1 MIAVLSW
8 YHLGE
13 RPPPT
18 MPSKRRKLAH
28 AQLTEALAWNDDV
41 KEQEDTET
49 KGTEKRPPETKELF
63 EMLWCEIEELHI
75 YDACGMP
82 ADEPA
87 YRGCLDLLKA
97 RASPDLAEAVRCTR
111 AARLQDEDESVSD
124 RTLDAKR
131 VALFRDGTK
140 LKELVELHRKKIP
153 KAFGPLVSPAEL
165 KEAEDALAATEREQR
180 RGATDVLVSLFKP
193 EVPLY
198 SLALVLMAFDSYTG
212 PRTFHAMSVSLD
224 GVHDGSLT
232 MDDLRHS
239 LAETY
244 VKLVL
249 CVFAHLTA
257 WALTHKVTGRFS
269 SAIRIE
275 VLKGVLR
282 MDTVFFDIHP
292 SGVIQERI
300 NQDADSLSSKLFHL
314 PIEILSSG
322 LRLLTNSMAGSGSV
336 SSRFRSV
343 GWSVVV
349 VVVPVP
355 AHRSVLQYVLCAG
368 CAYYD
373 GMWDARYATQSRLK
387 PRPASTD
394 RRHSQAPSVRPPAPT
409 ASRTPHRHRNP
420 RVLSIPNWTGKAQMV
435 LC

>member
-1 MIAVLSW
+1 MIAVLVVSF
-8 YHLGE
+8 GRKTSSNDAIKE
-13 RPPPT
+13 
-18 MPSKRRKLAH
+18 KRRKLAH

-322 LRLLTNSMAGSGSV
+322 LRLLTNSMAIYHMRPELLLYCVAPIPVCEYRISLASLACIPITLCSLCMCSKHSSFAVAVLHWHADARPSCSV
-336 SSRFRSV
+336 QWRCCRCISSRR
-343 GWSVVV
+343 
-349 VVVPVP
+349 
-355 AHRSVLQYVLCAG
+355 CTG
-368 CAYYD
+368 CTSEA
-373 GMWDARYATQSRLK
+373 AR
-387 PRPASTD
+387 
-394 RRHSQAPSVRPPAPT
+394 
-409 ASRTPHRHRNP
+409 
-420 RVLSIPNWTGKAQMV
+420 
-435 LC
+435 